1 MDAQSRAYLSVSI
14 VDTEQ
19 EFRGLAEGWNSLV
32 KNSGSS
38 VFFRHEWVDAAW
50 AWRKEDS
57 SLFVLLAWKE
67 SDLIGILPLIRVHNR
82 EQFPRLRGF
91 EFLAVPDTQACDLI
105 VEPENCSVVV
115 DTFCEELHNRRKE
128 WDQLS
133 FRYLSGTTSAINK
146 IKAGLESRRHACNIK
161 TQGPNLFVKLDSS
174 WDAYYST
181 RTRSLKK
188 ANNLAANRLKKTG
201 LIAIH
206 WISRENS
213 DEPTIQNALA
223 QAIDIS
229 RRSWKQGT
237 GNSLDQP
244 GPKNFITTL
253 TTHAARNGWLSLW
266 LLSIDGKILAMEYQ
280 LLDAGNV
287 YALRAD
293 FDAECEEISPG
304 SHLMRTLLE
313 TLFGRGLQRYY
324 MGPGEN
330 AYKTRWTEDSDML
343 YQMVVYGST
352 WRGKFARVW
361 DETLKPFARSLRDKL
376 TSKKAQSKGKGLDG
390 PTE

>member
-1 MDAQSRAYLSVSI
+1 MDVHSQALLSVSI
-14 VDTEQ
+14 IDKEQ
-19 EFRGLAEGWNSLV
+19 EFLGLAEGWNSLV
-32 KNSGSS
+32 KKIDGS
-38 VFFRHEWVDAAW
+38 VFFRHEWFGAAW
-50 AWRKEDS
+50 AWRKDNS
-57 SLFVLLAWKE
+57 SLFVLTAQKGN
-67 SDLIGILPLIRVHNR
+67 DLVGILPLIHIHNKG
-82 EQFPRLRGF
+82 QFPRLRSL
-91 EFLAVPDTQACDLI
+91 EFLAVPDTQVCDLI
-105 VEPENCSVVV
+105 VSPENRKMVA
-115 DTFCEELHNRRKE
+115 DTFCEELHTRRKE
-128 WDQLS
+128 WDRLS
-133 FRYLSGTTSAINK
+133 FRYLDEATSAIRE
-146 IKAGLESRRHACNIK
+146 IKAGLEARRYPCNLK
-161 TQGPNLFVKLDSS
+161 TQGPNLFIKLDTS

-201 LIAIH
+201 QIAIH

-213 DEPTIQNALA
+213 DESVIQSALE

-244 GPKNFITTL
+244 GPRAFISTL
-253 TTHAARNGWLSLW
+253 TAHAARNGWLSLW
-266 LLSIDGKILAMEYQ
+266 LLSIDEKILAMEYQ
-280 LLDAGNV
+280 LLDAGKV

-293 FDAECEEISPG
+293 FDADCEEISPG

-343 YQMVVYGST
+343 QQMIVYGST
-352 WRGKFARVW
+352 WRGKFARVL
-361 DETLKPFARSLRDKL
+361 DETMKPFARSLRDKL
-376 TSKKAQSKGKGLDG
+376 TSKKAQSASRSQHGS
-390 PTE
+390 TE